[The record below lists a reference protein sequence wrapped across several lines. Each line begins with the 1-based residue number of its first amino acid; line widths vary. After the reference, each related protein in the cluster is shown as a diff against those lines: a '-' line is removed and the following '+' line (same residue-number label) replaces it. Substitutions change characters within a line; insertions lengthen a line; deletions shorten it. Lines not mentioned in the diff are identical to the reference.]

1 MYSLL
6 EVKKKGKVK
15 PKKSIK
21 ELSGFMMTSKKGFTI
36 CEVLIKDLEIMNKN
50 LANGVVT
57 KQVLKKYNKLIPL
70 LTELLISDDD
80 SGDSFREALNHIEK
94 FRLEIKNKYREFL
107 KRKELEMM
115 SKQLTLLKKEADR
128 RMLETVIK
136 NYNGGPVGL
145 DTLAATIGEESDTI
159 EDVYEP
165 YLMQIGFINRTP
177 RGRMVTRLAYEHF
190 GIPFGQKESTENIS
204 MFEEE

>member
-128 RMLETVIK
+128 RM
-136 NYNGGPVGL
+136 
-145 DTLAATIGEESDTI
+145 I
-159 EDVYEP
+159 EIHDA
-165 YLMQIGFINRTP
+165 YL
-177 RGRMVTRLAYEHF
+177 
-190 GIPFGQKESTENIS
+190 S
-204 MFEEE
+204 MKTSGKGK

>member
-1 MYSLL
+1 
-6 EVKKKGKVK
+6 
-15 PKKSIK
+15 
-21 ELSGFMMTSKKGFTI
+21 MMTSKKGFTI

-50 LANGVVT
+50 LANGVVS

-94 FRLEIKNKYREFL
+94 FRLEIKNKYRAFL

-128 RMLETVIK
+128 RMLEIHDA
-136 NYNGGPVGL
+136 Y
-145 DTLAATIGEESDTI
+145 LAMKTSGK
-159 EDVYEP
+159 
-165 YLMQIGFINRTP
+165 G
-177 RGRMVTRLAYEHF
+177 
-190 GIPFGQKESTENIS
+190 K
-204 MFEEE
+204 

>member
-21 ELSGFMMTSKKGFTI
+21 ELSGFIMTSKKGFTV

-50 LANGVVT
+50 LANGVVS

-128 RMLETVIK
+128 RMLEIH
-136 NYNGGPVGL
+136 
-145 DTLAATIGEESDTI
+145 DA
-159 EDVYEP
+159 
-165 YLMQIGFINRTP
+165 YLTMKTSGK
-177 RGRMVTRLAYEHF
+177 G
-190 GIPFGQKESTENIS
+190 K
-204 MFEEE
+204 

>member
-15 PKKSIK
+15 PKKSLK

-128 RMLETVIK
+128 RMLEIH
-136 NYNGGPVGL
+136 
-145 DTLAATIGEESDTI
+145 DA
-159 EDVYEP
+159 
-165 YLMQIGFINRTP
+165 YLTMKTSGK
-177 RGRMVTRLAYEHF
+177 G
-190 GIPFGQKESTENIS
+190 K
-204 MFEEE
+204 

>member
-6 EVKKKGKVK
+6 EEKKKGKVK

-21 ELSGFMMTSKKGFTI
+21 ELSGFMMTSKKGFTV
-36 CEVLIKDLEIMNKN
+36 CEVLVKNLEIMNKN

-128 RMLETVIK
+128 RMLEIHDA
-136 NYNGGPVGL
+136 Y
-145 DTLAATIGEESDTI
+145 LAMKTSGK
-159 EDVYEP
+159 
-165 YLMQIGFINRTP
+165 G
-177 RGRMVTRLAYEHF
+177 
-190 GIPFGQKESTENIS
+190 K
-204 MFEEE
+204 

>member
-50 LANGVVT
+50 LANGVVS

-128 RMLETVIK
+128 RMLEIHDA
-136 NYNGGPVGL
+136 Y
-145 DTLAATIGEESDTI
+145 LAMKTSGK
-159 EDVYEP
+159 
-165 YLMQIGFINRTP
+165 G
-177 RGRMVTRLAYEHF
+177 
-190 GIPFGQKESTENIS
+190 K
-204 MFEEE
+204 

>member
-57 KQVLKKYNKLIPL
+57 KQVLKKYN
-70 LTELLISDDD
+70 
-80 SGDSFREALNHIEK
+80 
-94 FRLEIKNKYREFL
+94 
-107 KRKELEMM
+107 
-115 SKQLTLLKKEADR
+115 
-128 RMLETVIK
+128 
-136 NYNGGPVGL
+136 
-145 DTLAATIGEESDTI
+145 
-159 EDVYEP
+159 
-165 YLMQIGFINRTP
+165 
-177 RGRMVTRLAYEHF
+177 
-190 GIPFGQKESTENIS
+190 
-204 MFEEE
+204 

>member
-128 RMLETVIK
+128 RMLEIHDA
-136 NYNGGPVGL
+136 Y
-145 DTLAATIGEESDTI
+145 LAMKTSGK
-159 EDVYEP
+159 
-165 YLMQIGFINRTP
+165 G
-177 RGRMVTRLAYEHF
+177 
-190 GIPFGQKESTENIS
+190 K
-204 MFEEE
+204 

>member
-6 EVKKKGKVK
+6 EIKKKGKVK

-21 ELSGFMMTSKKGFTI
+21 ELSGFMMTSKKGFTV
-36 CEVLIKDLEIMNKN
+36 CEVLVKNLEIMNKN

-128 RMLETVIK
+128 RMIEIHDA
-136 NYNGGPVGL
+136 Y
-145 DTLAATIGEESDTI
+145 LAMKTSGK
-159 EDVYEP
+159 
-165 YLMQIGFINRTP
+165 G
-177 RGRMVTRLAYEHF
+177 
-190 GIPFGQKESTENIS
+190 K
-204 MFEEE
+204 

>member
-15 PKKSIK
+15 PKKSLK

-50 LANGVVT
+50 LANGVVS

-128 RMLETVIK
+128 RMLEIH
-136 NYNGGPVGL
+136 
-145 DTLAATIGEESDTI
+145 DA
-159 EDVYEP
+159 
-165 YLMQIGFINRTP
+165 YLTMKTSGK
-177 RGRMVTRLAYEHF
+177 G
-190 GIPFGQKESTENIS
+190 K
-204 MFEEE
+204 

>member
-128 RMLETVIK
+128 RMLEIH
-136 NYNGGPVGL
+136 
-145 DTLAATIGEESDTI
+145 DA
-159 EDVYEP
+159 
-165 YLMQIGFINRTP
+165 YL
-177 RGRMVTRLAYEHF
+177 
-190 GIPFGQKESTENIS
+190 S
-204 MFEEE
+204 MKTSGKGK

>member
-6 EVKKKGKVK
+6 SVKKKGKVK
-15 PKKSIK
+15 PKKALK
-21 ELSGFMMTSKKGFTI
+21 ELSGFMMTSKRGFTV
-36 CEVLIKDLEIMNKN
+36 CGVLVKDLEILDKN
-50 LANGVVT
+50 IANGVVT
-57 KQVLKKYNKLIPL
+57 KQVIKKYNKLIPL

-128 RMLETVIK
+128 RMLEIHDA
-136 NYNGGPVGL
+136 Y
-145 DTLAATIGEESDTI
+145 LAMKTTGK
-159 EDVYEP
+159 
-165 YLMQIGFINRTP
+165 G
-177 RGRMVTRLAYEHF
+177 
-190 GIPFGQKESTENIS
+190 K
-204 MFEEE
+204 

>member
-15 PKKSIK
+15 PKKSLK

-128 RMLETVIK
+128 RMLEIH
-136 NYNGGPVGL
+136 
-145 DTLAATIGEESDTI
+145 DA
-159 EDVYEP
+159 
-165 YLMQIGFINRTP
+165 YL
-177 RGRMVTRLAYEHF
+177 
-190 GIPFGQKESTENIS
+190 S
-204 MFEEE
+204 MKTSGKGK

>member
-6 EVKKKGKVK
+6 EEKKKGKVK

-128 RMLETVIK
+128 RMLEIHDA
-136 NYNGGPVGL
+136 Y
-145 DTLAATIGEESDTI
+145 LAMKTSGK
-159 EDVYEP
+159 
-165 YLMQIGFINRTP
+165 G
-177 RGRMVTRLAYEHF
+177 
-190 GIPFGQKESTENIS
+190 K
-204 MFEEE
+204 

>member
-21 ELSGFMMTSKKGFTI
+21 ELSGFMMTSKKGFTV
-36 CEVLIKDLEIMNKN
+36 CEVLIKNLEIMNKN

-128 RMLETVIK
+128 RMIEIHDA
-136 NYNGGPVGL
+136 Y
-145 DTLAATIGEESDTI
+145 LAMKTSGK
-159 EDVYEP
+159 
-165 YLMQIGFINRTP
+165 G
-177 RGRMVTRLAYEHF
+177 
-190 GIPFGQKESTENIS
+190 K
-204 MFEEE
+204 